1 MSVRLLPSAALGACR
16 RRAAYHLSRTSL
28 SRHASTKA
36 SNSASS
42 RLGTASLLF
51 GVGSGAIVASYFLWP
66 DPSRAAP
73 TKKNALL
80 LPTHFTPVE
89 VTATEPCPDPNT
101 RLMTLT
107 VPRQSIPSLDETAFQ
122 PIWSIYIKDDDIQ
135 VERPFTPLEGIDSEG
150 RMKFWIKRY
159 ERGEVGRW
167 LHSKKVGDKIEIRGP
182 LKTWPWQEGEW
193 DEVIM
198 ISGGT
203 GITPFYQLIQKELLS
218 RSSPSSKTRFTLL
231 HSSRRPTELP
241 PAEMLRPLVAY
252 SQAHPDR
259 LRLSLFV
266 DSSEGPSHPVVSSS
280 DLAVGRIGKAAIENA
295 MGAGSASWWCRLLGG
310 RASTRSQEPG
320 TGNKVMF
327 LVCGPDP
334 MVAAIAGPFGRNF
347 SQGEVGGA
355 LGELGYDKES
365 VWKL

>member
-1 MSVRLLPSAALGACR
+1 MLRSLPLPSLRACQHR
-16 RRAAYHLSRTSL
+16 
-28 SRHASTKA
+28 
-36 SNSASS
+36 ASS
-42 RLGTASLLF
+42 RAGQCALLRYASAQASSSSSSRGGWTTLLLGLT
-51 GVGSGAIVASYFLWP
+51 SGGLVASYFLWP
-66 DPSRAAP
+66 DQSRAAP
-73 TKKNALL
+73 TKANALL
-80 LPTHFTPVE
+80 SPTHFTPVE

-107 VPRQSIPSLDETAFQ
+107 VPRQSLPSLNETAFQ

-135 VERPFTPLEGIDSEG
+135 VERPFTPLEGVDSEG

-159 ERGEVGRW
+159 EKGEVGRW

-182 LKTWPWQEGEW
+182 LKTWPWQGDEW

-203 GITPFYQLIQKELLS
+203 GITPFYQLIHKELLS
-218 RSSPSSKTRFTLL
+218 QSSSSSKTRFTLL

-241 PAEMLRPLVAY
+241 PPEMLAPLLAY
-252 SQAHPDR
+252 SHTHPDK
-259 LRLSLFV
+259 LKVSLFV
-266 DSSEGPSHPVVSSS
+266 DSPEGPSHPAVPSSF
-280 DLAVGRIGKAAIENA
+280 LAVGRIGKTAIEQA
-295 MGAGSASWWCRLLGG
+295 MGMSSQSWWRNLFG
-310 RASTRSQEPG
+310 TRSNPRSQDG
-320 TGNKVMF
+320 VSGKKVMF

-334 MVAAIAGPFGRNF
+334 MVAAIAGPLGRNF

>member
-1 MSVRLLPSAALGACR
+1 MLRALPSTTIFAAR
-16 RRAAYHLSRTSL
+16 KRT
-28 SRHASTKA
+28 T
-36 SNSASS
+36 S
-42 RLGTASLLF
+42 RLCRNAGARHVATKPPSATTRIVSTSLLF
-51 GVGSGAIVASYFLWP
+51 GLGSGALVASYFLWP
-66 DPSRAAP
+66 DQSRAAP
-73 TKKNALL
+73 TKTNALL
-80 LPTHFTPVE
+80 SPTHFTPVE
-89 VTATEPCPDPNT
+89 VTASEPCPDPNT

-107 VPRQSIPSLDETAFQ
+107 VPRQSIPSLNETAFQ
-122 PIWSIYIKDDDIQ
+122 PVWSVYIKDDDIQ

-167 LHSKKVGDKIEIRGP
+167 LHSKKPGDKIEIRGP

-203 GITPFYQLIQKELLS
+203 GITPFYRLIHHELLS
-218 RSSPSSKTRFTLL
+218 QASPKSKTRFTLL

-241 PAEMLRPLVAY
+241 PPELLRPLLQY

-259 LRLSLFV
+259 LRVSLFV
-266 DSSEGPSHPVVSSS
+266 DTPEGPAHPAAPSSS
-280 DLAVGRIGKAAIENA
+280 LAVGRIGKGVLERATGASTGSWWRTLFGRTANQRSQN
-295 MGAGSASWWCRLLGG
+295 GAGGK
-310 RASTRSQEPG
+310 
-320 TGNKVMF
+320 KVMF

-347 SQGEVGGA
+347 SQGEVGGV
-355 LGELGYDKES
+355 LGELGYDRES

>member
-1 MSVRLLPSAALGACR
+1 MLRSLPFTSLRACHGRASPRASQHALVRYALIKAPSGSAS
-16 RRAAYHLSRTSL
+16 RAGRTSL
-28 SRHASTKA
+28 LLGLAS
-36 SNSASS
+36 
-42 RLGTASLLF
+42 GSL
-51 GVGSGAIVASYFLWP
+51 VASYFLWP
-66 DPSRAAP
+66 SESRAAP
-73 TKKNALL
+73 TKADALL
-80 LPTHFTPVE
+80 SPTHFTPVE
-89 VTATEPCPDPNT
+89 VTASEPCPDPNT
-101 RLMTLT
+101 RLMTLK

-150 RMKFWIKRY
+150 RMTFWIKRY
-159 ERGEVGRW
+159 EKGEVGRW

-182 LKTWPWQEGEW
+182 LKTWPWQDGEW

-203 GITPFYQLIQKELLS
+203 GITPFYQLIHKELLS
-218 RSSPSSKTRFTLL
+218 QSSPSSKTRFTLL

-241 PAEMLRPLVAY
+241 PPEMLGPLLAY
-252 SQAHPDR
+252 SHAHPDK
-259 LRLSLFV
+259 LKLSLFV
-266 DSSEGPSHPVVSSS
+266 DSPEGPAHPAVPSSS
-280 DLAVGRIGKAAIENA
+280 LNVGRIGKTAIEHA
-295 MGAGSASWWCRLLGG
+295 TGAGSTSRWRSLFGARSNP
-310 RASTRSQEPG
+310 RSQDG
-320 TGNKVMF
+320 VSGKKVMF

-355 LGELGYDKES
+355 LGELGYDRES

>member
-1 MSVRLLPSAALGACR
+1 MLRLPLRSLPACR
-16 RRAAYHLSRTSL
+16 RHALSQIARN
-28 SRHASTKA
+28 ASTQASESSPSKA
-36 SNSASS
+36 RS
-42 RLGTASLLF
+42 TSLLF
-51 GVGSGAIVASYFLWP
+51 GLGSGALIASYFLWP
-66 DPSRAAP
+66 DQSRAAP
-73 TKKNALL
+73 TKKNSLL
-80 LPTHFTPVE
+80 SPTHFTPVE
-89 VTATEPCPDPNT
+89 ITETEPCPDPNT

-107 VPRQSIPSLDETAFQ
+107 VPRQSIPSLNETAFQ

-135 VERPFTPLEGIDSEG
+135 VERPFTPLEGMDSEG

-193 DEVIM
+193 DEVVM

-203 GITPFYQLIQKELLS
+203 GITPFYQLIHKELLS
-218 RSSPSSKTRFTLL
+218 QASPKSKTRFTLL

-241 PAEMLRPLVAY
+241 PAELLRPLLAY
-252 SQAHPDR
+252 SQAHPDKLN
-259 LRLSLFV
+259 LRLFV
-266 DSSEGPSHPVVSSS
+266 DSSEGPSHPAAPSST
-280 DLAVGRIGKAAIENA
+280 LAVGRIGRAAIEDA
-295 MGAGSASWWCRLLGG
+295 MGAGSKSWWRSLFGASSSSRSLGNEAG
-310 RASTRSQEPG
+310 K
-320 TGNKVMF
+320 KVMF

-347 SQGEVGGA
+347 SQGDVGGA
-355 LGELGYDKES
+355 LGELGYDKAS